1 MISQNNSLNFC
12 HSCHASQAQIEA
24 DEPGLL
30 KLWPSKSVKNE
41 SGLFKMI
48 ALSTS
53 TADSD

>member
-53 TADSD
+53 TADTD